1 MNTKLH
7 LLALVFTLVAVG
19 PAHAD
24 TVADQIRD
32 QGRAA
37 VQEMGTEIRQSAL
50 GAPTPAKSDE
60 EVTVD
65 DAIRAQ
71 GERAVRSVAMEIT
84 LRFHG
89 RHGPTIAAA
98 L

>member
-7 LLALVFTLVAVG
+7 LLALVLTLATVAPV
-19 PAHAD
+19 HAD

-37 VQEMGTEIRQSAL
+37 VQEIGTEIRHSAI
-50 GAPTPAKSDE
+50 GAPAPAKPEVSVE
-60 EVTVD
+60 E
-65 DAIRAQ
+65 AIRAQ
-71 GERAVRSVAMEIT
+71 GELAVRSVAIEIT

-89 RHGPTIAAA
+89 RHGPTVAAT